1 MIMIPDEN
9 NSIFELA
16 TGFINETSEHVFLTG
31 KAGTGKTTFLRH
43 IRNNTHKRTVVA
55 APTGVAAINAGG
67 ITLHSLF
74 QLPFEPYIPGFSPN
88 SSQKNRFRFSK
99 AKLDLLRQLELLII
113 DEVSMLR
120 ADTLDAIDDTL
131 RGIRRNPKP
140 FGGIQILY
148 IGDMFQLPPVAKNDE
163 WNLLKDYYAS
173 TFFFHSKA
181 FEKTKPVYLELKKVY
196 RQSDQHFIDLLNNVR
211 NNCLTASDLDVL
223 NSRFYPNFSPPKE
236 ENYIILTTHNY
247 KADQI
252 NNKELANLQGKE
264 YVYQGE
270 VAGEFP
276 DYALPTDM
284 QLRLKENAQ
293 IMFIKNDSAGNY
305 YNGRIATISRILNDQ
320 IYVYFPEKNTEILVQ
335 KEIWKN
341 IKYTLNKETG
351 EVLEEELGSFVQ
363 YPLTLAWAVTIHKS
377 QGLTFDKAIIDIGSS
392 FAAGQAYV
400 ALSRCT
406 SLEGIVLQSKI
417 HSNCI
422 LTDEYALGFSK
433 TEKDETELQHL
444 FTDGKQK
451 FWAERLLMYFD
462 WKEMYQILREF
473 EKLLD
478 DKTSDEFYAAQTILN
493 NAKRKVR
500 ELENTSLKFQQQLS
514 RLIEQEH
521 QTGDIAPLKE
531 RSQKA
536 VIYFHENIVE
546 HILKPL
552 QHYIQHFPNPRK
564 AKTFYKNI
572 ISIEED
578 IKLFMENMK
587 RIRYNNIPLADDLN
601 LLIPERK
608 DVFSAATTL
617 TDSSP
622 QDPIQKE
629 KKLPKEK
636 TARPEKGASQQ
647 MTLLLFK
654 EGKSIEEIAAMR
666 TLAVSTIESHLA
678 SFIGMELSIEQ
689 FLKQEDLDAIM
700 PVIQPFLEE
709 KNPPFR
715 LIFDRLGGKYGFGQ
729 LRMAFNH
736 GLTLK

>member
-1 MIMIPDEN
+1 MKPDEN

-16 TGFINETSEHVFLTG
+16 TGFINETSEHIFLTG

-74 QLPFEPYIPGFSPN
+74 QLPFEPYVPGFSPN

-163 WNLLKDYYAS
+163 WRLLKDYYAS

-181 FEKTKPVYLELKKVY
+181 FEKTNPVYLELKKVY
-196 RQSDQHFIDLLNNVR
+196 RQSDQRFVDLLNNVR
-211 NNCLTASDLDVL
+211 NNCLTAADLGML

-236 ENYIILTTHNY
+236 ENYITLTTHNY

-252 NNKELANLQGKE
+252 NNNQLAGLQGKE
-264 YVYQGE
+264 YVYRGE
-270 VAGEFP
+270 VTGEFP

-293 IMFIKNDSAGNY
+293 IMFIKNDPYGNY
-305 YNGRIATISRILNDQ
+305 YNGRIATVSRILEGEGQ
-320 IYVYFPEKNTEILVQ
+320 IYVYLPEKNTEILVQ

-341 IKYTLNKETG
+341 IKYTLDKETG
-351 EVLEEELGSFVQ
+351 QVLEEELGSFVQ

-377 QGLTFDKAIIDIGSS
+377 QGLTFDRAIIDIGSS

-406 SLEGIVLQSKI
+406 SLEGIILDSEIRPSCV
-417 HSNCI
+417 
-422 LTDEYALGFSK
+422 LTDEYALSFSK
-433 TEKDETELQHL
+433 TEKDESELQRL

-451 FWAERLLMYFD
+451 FWAERLLMYFE
-462 WKEMYQILREF
+462 WKEMYMILREF

-478 DKTSDEFYAAQTILN
+478 DKTSDEFHAAQTILH

-500 ELENTSLKFQQQLS
+500 ELEDTSLKFQQQLS

-521 QTGDIAPLKE
+521 QTQDITPLKE

-552 QHYIQHFPNPRK
+552 QHYIQYFPNPKK

-578 IKLFMENMK
+578 VKLFMENMK
-587 RIRYNNIPLADDLN
+587 RVRYNNIPLANDLD
-601 LLIPERK
+601 LIVPERK
-608 DVFSAATTL
+608 DVFSAATSTNVS
-617 TDSSP
+617 TKEKVE
-622 QDPIQKE
+622 KE
-629 KKLPKEK
+629 KKSPKEK
-636 TARPEKGASQQ
+636 TPRPEKGASQQ
-647 MTLLLFK
+647 MTLTLFK
-654 EGKSIEEIAAMR
+654 EGKSIEEIAAIR
-666 TLAVSTIESHLA
+666 TLATSTIESHLA

-689 FLKQEDLDAIM
+689 FLKKEDLDAIM
-700 PVIQPFLEE
+700 PVLQPFLNE
-709 KNPPFR
+709 KNPPFK
-715 LIFDRLGGKYGFGQ
+715 LIFDRLGRKYSFGQ
-729 LRMAFNH
+729 LHMAFNY
-736 GLTLK
+736 GTKLK

>member
-1 MIMIPDEN
+1 MIMKPDEN

-74 QLPFEPYIPGFSPN
+74 QLPLEPYIPGFSPD
-88 SSQKNRFRFSK
+88 SLKKNRFRFSK

-181 FEKTKPVYLELKKVY
+181 FEKTKPVYLELKKIY
-196 RQSDQHFIDLLNNVR
+196 RQSDQRFIDLLNNVR
-211 NNCLTASDLDVL
+211 NNCLTISDLDVL

-236 ENYIILTTHNY
+236 ENYITLTTHNY

-252 NNKELANLQGKE
+252 NNKELANLPGKE
-264 YVYQGE
+264 YIYQGE
-270 VAGEFP
+270 VMGEFP

-293 IMFIKNDSAGNY
+293 IMFIKNDPAGNY
-305 YNGRIATISRILNDQ
+305 YNGKIATVSRILNDQ
-320 IYVYFPEKNTEILVQ
+320 IYVYLPEKNTEILVQ
-335 KEIWKN
+335 TETWKN

-351 EVLEEELGSFVQ
+351 QVLEEELGVFVQ

-377 QGLTFDKAIIDIGSS
+377 QGLTFDKAIVDIGSS
-392 FAAGQAYV
+392 FAAGQTYV

-433 TEKDETELQHL
+433 TEKNETELQHL
-444 FTDGKQK
+444 FTEGKQK
-451 FWAERLLMYFD
+451 FWAGRLLMYFD

-500 ELENTSLKFQQQLS
+500 ELDNTSLKFQQQLS

-521 QTGDIAPLKE
+521 QTCDITPLKE

-536 VIYFHENIVE
+536 IIYFHENIVE

-552 QHYIQHFPNPRK
+552 QYYIQHFPNPRK

-578 IKLFMENMK
+578 IRLFMENMK

-601 LLIPERK
+601 LIIPERK
-608 DVFSAATTL
+608 DVFSATTL

-622 QDPIQKE
+622 KEPIQKE
-629 KKLPKEK
+629 KKWAKEK
-636 TARPEKGASQQ
+636 TARLEKGATQQ
-647 MTLLLFK
+647 MTLMLFK

-666 TLAVSTIESHLA
+666 TLAVSTIENHLA

-689 FLKQEDLDAIM
+689 FLKKEDLDAIM

-715 LIFDRLGGKYGFGQ
+715 LIFDRLGGKYSFGQ

-736 GLTLK
+736 CLH

>member
-1 MIMIPDEN
+1 MKPDEN

-43 IRNNTHKRTVVA
+43 IRNNTHKRSLVA

-88 SSQKNRFRFSK
+88 SSQKKRFQFSK
-99 AKLDLLRQLELLII
+99 SKLDLLRQFELLII

-140 FGGIQILY
+140 FGGVQMLY

-163 WNLLKDYYAS
+163 WNLLKNYYAS

-196 RQSDQHFIDLLNNVR
+196 RQSDKQFVDLLNNVR
-211 NNCLTASDLDVL
+211 NNCLTPSDIDVL
-223 NSRFYPNFSPPKE
+223 NSRFHHNFLPSKE
-236 ENYIILTTHNY
+236 EKYITLTTHNY

-252 NNKELANLQGKE
+252 NNRELANLSGKE
-264 YVYQGE
+264 YVFQGE
-270 VAGEFP
+270 ITGDFP
-276 DYALPTDM
+276 DYSLPTDM

-293 IMFIKNDSAGNY
+293 IMFIKNDPDGCY
-305 YNGRIATISRILNDQ
+305 YNGRIATVSRILDGQ
-320 IYVYFPEKNTEILVQ
+320 IYVYLPEKNTEIIVQ
-335 KEIWKN
+335 KETWKN
-341 IKYTLNKETG
+341 IKYTLDKETAQI
-351 EVLEEELGSFVQ
+351 LEDELGTFTQ
-363 YPLTLAWAVTIHKS
+363 YPLALAWAVTVHKS
-377 QGLTFDKAIIDIGSS
+377 QGLTFDKAIIDIGAS

-406 SLEGIVLQSKI
+406 SLEGIILHSKI

-422 LTDEYALGFSK
+422 FTDEYAINFSK
-433 TEKDETELQHL
+433 TEKDETELQYL
-444 FTDGKQK
+444 FNEGKQK
-451 FWAERLLMYFD
+451 FWAERLLMYFE

-478 DKTSDEFYAAQTILN
+478 DKTSDEFYAAQSILN
-493 NAKRKVR
+493 NIKSKVR

-514 RLIEQEH
+514 RLIEQERK
-521 QTGDIAPLKE
+521 TSDITALKE

-536 VIYFHENIVE
+536 VTYFHENINE

-552 QHYIQHFPNPRK
+552 QYYIQHFPHPKK

-587 RIRYNNIPLADDLN
+587 RVRYNNIPLADDLN
-601 LLIPERK
+601 LVISDRK
-608 DVFSAATTL
+608 DVFSNTNSTNPSKEEQ
-617 TDSSP
+617 T
-622 QDPIQKE
+622 QQE
-629 KKLPKEK
+629 KKLPKTK
-636 TARPEKGASQQ
+636 AGRPEKGATHQ
-647 MTLLLFK
+647 MSLMLFK

-666 TLAVSTIESHLA
+666 TLAVSTIEGHLA
-678 SFIGMELSIEQ
+678 SFIGMELSINQ
-689 FLKQEDLDAIM
+689 FLKQEDLDIIL
-700 PVIQPFLEE
+700 PVIQPLLDE
-709 KNPPFR
+709 KNPSFKMV
-715 LIFDRLGGKYGFGQ
+715 FDKLGGKYTFGQ
-729 LRMAFNH
+729 IRMAFNYYK
-736 GLTLK
+736 TLK

>member
-1 MIMIPDEN
+1 MKPDEN

-16 TGFINETSEHVFLTG
+16 TGFINETSEHIFLTG

-43 IRNNTHKRTVVA
+43 IRDNTHKRTVVA

-67 ITLHSLF
+67 VTLHSLF
-74 QLPFEPYIPGFSPN
+74 QLPFEPYVPGFFPN

-99 AKLDLLRQLELLII
+99 AKLDLLCQLELLII

-148 IGDMFQLPPVAKNDE
+148 IGDMFQLPPVAKNEE
-163 WNLLKDYYAS
+163 WELLKDYYAS

-196 RQSDQHFIDLLNNVR
+196 RQSDQCFIDLLNNVR
-211 NNCLTASDLDVL
+211 NNCLTVSDLETL
-223 NSRFYPNFSPPKE
+223 NSRFHPHFLPPKE
-236 ENYIILTTHNY
+236 ENYITLTTHNY

-252 NNKELANLQGKE
+252 NNKELANLPGKSH
-264 YVYQGE
+264 VFQGE
-270 VAGEFP
+270 VIGEFP
-276 DYALPTDM
+276 DYSLPTDM
-284 QLRLKENAQ
+284 QLHLKENAQ
-293 IMFIKNDSAGNY
+293 IMFIKNDPAGNF
-305 YNGRIATISRILNDQ
+305 YNGRIATVSRILDGQ
-320 IYVYFPEKNTEILVQ
+320 IYVYLPEKNTEILVQ
-335 KEIWKN
+335 KETWKN
-341 IKYTLNKETG
+341 IKYTLNKENG
-351 EVLEEELGSFVQ
+351 QVLEEELGTFVQ

-377 QGLTFDKAIIDIGSS
+377 QGLTFDRAIIDIGSS

-406 SLEGIVLQSKI
+406 SLDGIVLHSKI

-422 LTDEYALGFSK
+422 FTDEYAINFSK

-444 FTDGKQK
+444 FSDGKQK
-451 FWAERLLMYFD
+451 FWAERLLMYFE
-462 WKEMYQILREF
+462 WKEMYMILREF

-478 DKTSDEFYAAQTILN
+478 DKTSDEFYTAQTILG

-500 ELENTSLKFQQQLS
+500 ELEDTSLKFQQQLS

-521 QTGDIAPLKE
+521 QTQDITPLKE

-536 VIYFHENIVE
+536 VTYFHENIVE
-546 HILKPL
+546 HVLKPL
-552 QHYIQHFPNPRK
+552 QHYIQYFPHPKK

-572 ISIEED
+572 ISMEED

-587 RIRYNNIPLADDLN
+587 RVRYNNIPLADDLD
-601 LLIPERK
+601 LTVPERK
-608 DVFSAATTL
+608 DVFS
-617 TDSSP
+617 SSTNSS
-622 QDPIQKE
+622 QKE
-629 KKLPKEK
+629 KVEKEKKSPKEK
-636 TARPEKGASQQ
+636 TSRPEKGASQQ
-647 MTLLLFK
+647 MTLALFK
-654 EGKSIEEIAAMR
+654 EGKSIEEIATMR
-666 TLAVSTIESHLA
+666 TLAISTIESHLA
-678 SFIGMELSIEQ
+678 SFVGMELSIEQ
-689 FLKQEDLDAIM
+689 FLTEEDLNTIM
-700 PVIQPFLEE
+700 PVLQPFLNE
-709 KNPPFR
+709 KNPPFG
-715 LIFDRLGGKYGFGQ
+715 LIFDKLKKKYSFGM

-736 GLTLK
+736 CIKLK

>member
-1 MIMIPDEN
+1 MKPDEN
-9 NSIFELA
+9 NNIFELA
-16 TGFINETSEHVFLTG
+16 TNFINETSEHVFLTG

-43 IRNNTHKRTVVA
+43 IRNNTHKRTLVA

-74 QLPFEPYIPGFSPN
+74 QLPFEPYVPGFSVN

-99 AKLDLLRQLELLII
+99 MKLDLLRQLELLII

-163 WNLLKDYYAS
+163 WDLLKDYYTS

-196 RQSDQHFIDLLNNVR
+196 RQSEQRFVDLLNNVR
-211 NNCLTASDLDVL
+211 NNCLTTSDLEVL
-223 NSRFYPNFSPPKE
+223 NQRFHPNFSPQKE
-236 ENYIILTTHNY
+236 DNYITLTTHNY

-252 NNKELANLQGKE
+252 NIRELINLPGKE
-264 YVYQGE
+264 YVYLGE
-270 VAGEFP
+270 VNGEFP
-276 DYALPTDM
+276 DYSLPTDM

-293 IMFIKNDSAGNY
+293 VMFIKNDPNGNY
-305 YNGRIATISRILNDQ
+305 YNGKIATVSRILNDQ
-320 IYVYFPEKNTEILVQ
+320 IYVYLPEKNTEISVQ

-341 IKYTLNKETG
+341 IKYTLDKETG
-351 EVLEEELGSFVQ
+351 KVLEEELGSFMQ
-363 YPLTLAWAVTIHKS
+363 YPLILAWAVTIHKS
-377 QGLTFDKAIIDIGSS
+377 QGLTFERAIIDIGAS

-406 SLEGIVLQSKI
+406 SLEGIILHSRI
-417 HSNCI
+417 HLDCVF
-422 LTDEYALGFSK
+422 TDEYAINFSK
-433 TEKDETELQHL
+433 TEKEEPELQSL
-444 FTDGKQK
+444 FTAGKQK
-451 FWAERLLMYFD
+451 FWDERLLMYFD
-462 WKEMYQILREF
+462 WKDMYQILREF

-478 DKTSDEFYAAQTILN
+478 DKTSDEFHAAQMILTDVKN
-493 NAKRKVR
+493 KVR
-500 ELENTSLKFQQQLS
+500 ELEDTSYKFKQQLS
-514 RLIEQEH
+514 RLVEQEH
-521 QTGDIAPLKE
+521 QTHDITSLKE

-536 VIYFHENIVE
+536 VVYFHENIVE

-552 QHYIQHFPNPRK
+552 QHYIQYFPHPKK

-578 IKLFMENMK
+578 IKLFMENM
-587 RIRYNNIPLADDLN
+587 RRVRYNNIPFADDLN
-601 LLIPERK
+601 LIIPERK
-608 DVFSAATTL
+608 DIFSGKTSLRA
-617 TDSSP
+617 P
-622 QDPIQKE
+622 EKE
-629 KKLPKEK
+629 KPEKEK
-636 TARPEKGASQQ
+636 GLPEEKTTRPDKGASQQ
-647 MTLLLFK
+647 MTLVLFK
-654 EGKSIEEIAAMR
+654 EGKSIEEIASIR

-689 FLKQEDLDAIM
+689 FLKKEDLDIIA
-700 PVIQPFLEE
+700 PVVQPFLNDI
-709 KNPPFR
+709 NPPFK
-715 LIFDRLGGKYGFGQ
+715 LIFDRLGRKYSFGQ

-736 GLTLK
+736 YYTLK

>member
-1 MIMIPDEN
+1 MKPDEN

-196 RQSDQHFIDLLNNVR
+196 RQSDQRFIDLLNNVR

-236 ENYIILTTHNY
+236 ENYITLTTHNY

-252 NNKELANLQGKE
+252 NNKELANLPGKE
-264 YVYQGE
+264 HVYQGE
-270 VAGEFP
+270 VTGEFP

-293 IMFIKNDSAGNY
+293 IMFIKNDPAGNY
-305 YNGRIATISRILNDQ
+305 YNGRIATISRILNDL
-320 IYVYFPEKNTEILVQ
+320 IYVYLPEKNTEILVPQ
-335 KEIWKN
+335 ETWKN
-341 IKYTLNKETG
+341 IKYTLDKETG
-351 EVLEEELGSFVQ
+351 KVLEEELGAFVQ

-377 QGLTFDKAIIDIGSS
+377 QGLTFEKAIVDIGSS

-422 LTDEYALGFSK
+422 LTDEFALGFSK

-473 EKLLD
+473 ERLLD

-521 QTGDIAPLKE
+521 QTHDIALLKE

-536 VIYFHENIVE
+536 IIYFHENIVE

-578 IKLFMENMK
+578 IRLFMENMK
-587 RIRYNNIPLADDLN
+587 RIRYNNIPLADELN

-608 DVFSAATTL
+608 DVFSAATS

-622 QDPIQKE
+622 KEPIQNE

-636 TARPEKGASQQ
+636 TARLEKGATQQ
-647 MTLLLFK
+647 MTLMLFK

-666 TLAVSTIESHLA
+666 TLAVSTIEGHLA

-715 LIFDRLGGKYGFGQ
+715 LIFDRLGGKYSFGQ
-729 LRMAFNH
+729 LRMAFNYFM
-736 GLTLK
+736 TLK

>member
-1 MIMIPDEN
+1 MKPDEN

-43 IRNNTHKRTVVA
+43 IRNNTHKRPLVA

-74 QLPFEPYIPGFSPN
+74 QLPFEPYIPGFSPH
-88 SSQKNRFRFSK
+88 SSQKKQFRFSK
-99 AKLDLLRQLELLII
+99 SKLDLLRQLELLII

-140 FGGIQILY
+140 FGGVQMLY

-163 WNLLKDYYAS
+163 WDLLKDYYTS

-196 RQSDQHFIDLLNNVR
+196 RQSDKQFVDLLNNVR
-211 NNCLTASDLDVL
+211 NNCLTSSDLDVL
-223 NSRFYPNFSPPKE
+223 NSRFTPNFYPSKE
-236 ENYIILTTHNY
+236 EKYITLTTHNY

-252 NNKELANLQGKE
+252 NNRELANLQGNE

-270 VAGEFP
+270 VTGEFP
-276 DYALPTDM
+276 DYSLPTDM

-293 IMFIKNDSAGNY
+293 IMFIKNDPDGYY
-305 YNGRIATISRILNDQ
+305 YNGKIATVSRILEGQ
-320 IYVYFPEKNTEILVQ
+320 IYVYLPEKNHEIIVQ

-351 EVLEEELGSFVQ
+351 QILEEELGTFMQ
-363 YPLTLAWAVTIHKS
+363 YPLALAWAVTIHKS
-377 QGLTFDKAIIDIGSS
+377 QGLTFDRAIIDIGSS

-406 SLEGIVLQSKI
+406 SLEGIILQTKI
-417 HSNCI
+417 RSNCI
-422 LTDEYALGFSK
+422 FTDEYAIGFSK
-433 TEKDETELQHL
+433 TEKDETELQKL
-444 FTDGKQK
+444 FTEGKQK

-478 DKTSDEFYAAQTILN
+478 DKTSNEFYAAQTILDH
-493 NAKRKVR
+493 AKSKVR
-500 ELENTSLKFQQQLS
+500 ELENTSLKFQQQLTH
-514 RLIEQEH
+514 LIAQEC
-521 QTGDIAPLKE
+521 QTHDITPLKE

-536 VIYFHENIVE
+536 VAYFHENIVE

-552 QHYIQHFPNPRK
+552 QYYIHHFPHPK
-564 AKTFYKNI
+564 KSKTFYKNI

-587 RIRYNNIPLADDLN
+587 RVRYNNIPLADDLN
-601 LLIPERK
+601 LITPERK
-608 DVFSAATTL
+608 DVFSVKSLAN
-617 TDSSP
+617 DSKEE
-622 QDPIQKE
+622 QIQKE

-636 TARPEKGASQQ
+636 TARPEKGATQQ
-647 MTLLLFK
+647 MTLMLFK

-666 TLAVSTIESHLA
+666 TLAVSTIEGHLA
-678 SFIGMELSIEQ
+678 SFIGMELSIDQ
-689 FLKQEDLDAIM
+689 FLKKEELEIIV
-700 PVIQPFLEE
+700 PVIQPFLNE

-715 LIFDRLGGKYGFGQ
+715 LIFDNLGEKYTFGQ
-729 LRMAFNH
+729 IRMVFNH
-736 GLTLK
+736 CKALK